1 MVNRLNETEVESRG
15 FVSVADSLLQRENP
29 TSIFVFL
36 PMLHKECVFLTQIA
50 ILECNEVMILVMK
63 LCMLLTLR
71 VFQVLALSEY

>member
-1 MVNRLNETEVESRG
+1 
-15 FVSVADSLLQRENP
+15 
-29 TSIFVFL
+29 
-36 PMLHKECVFLTQIA
+36 MLHKECVFLTQIA